1 MNIDIH
7 QHHWSDQLLAALASR
22 THPPFAR
29 NVDGDWVVTAAGEV
43 DTPIGPADRDLEY
56 RREQLRD
63 NGIDLAVIAP
73 SSPIGAEDLPFG
85 EAQLLIDAYLAGAAE
100 LPAGYRFW
108 GTSSVWRV
116 DPAVV
121 ETQLDAGAVGL
132 AIPAG
137 TLAAPE
143 GVERFGPVFELLE
156 RRGAPLFVHPGP
168 GPYSAL
174 AIGAPKHSWWPALTR
189 YIAEMNAAWHAF
201 LIAGRP
207 SHRQLKV
214 VYALLAGLAP
224 LHAARLEVRG
234 GPAHLARDPLA
245 FYDTSSYGPEAI
257 AAVAEVVGAEQL
269 VFGSDMPVVSG
280 PQVPAGVD
288 PERLLAQNP
297 ARLLGL
303 GVTL

>member
-7 QHHWSDQLLAALASR
+7 QHHWSEQLLAALSR
-22 THPPFAR
+22 RKHPPYAR
-29 NVDGDWVVTAAGEV
+29 RVGADWIVTAAGEA
-43 DTPIGPADRDLEY
+43 DTPIRAHERDLEF
-56 RREQLRD
+56 RRDQLRD
-63 NGIDLAVIAP
+63 TGIDLSVIAP

-85 EAQLLIDAYLAGAAE
+85 EAQLLIDAYLAGVAD
-100 LPAGYRFW
+100 LPEDFRHW
-108 GTSSVWRV
+108 GTTSVWRV
-116 DPAVV
+116 DPAAV
-121 ETQLDAGAVGL
+121 EAQLDAGAVGL
-132 AIPAG
+132 AVPAG
-137 TLAAPE
+137 ALAAPE
-143 GVERFGPVFELLE
+143 GFERFAPVLELLE

-174 AIGAPKHSWWPALTR
+174 AIGTPKHSWWPALTR

-207 SHRQLKV
+207 SHPQLKV

-234 GPAHLARDPLA
+234 GPAERVRDPLV
-245 FYDTSSYGPEAI
+245 FYDTSSYGPETI

-280 PQVPAGVD
+280 PQVPAGID
-288 PERLLAQNP
+288 PARLLEQNP

-303 GVTL
+303 GVAL